1 MMGKAISSVV
11 VTTALGFLL
20 ACPPPNHPT
29 KPIELKYYATG
40 SWAVTVSKGVYCC
53 DSLGNK
59 FDIYYPTTLGANGF
73 KHPILTWGN
82 GTLGSAAQV
91 DYFLRHMASWG
102 FVVIAT
108 EDQLTGPGQTIL
120 DAANFL
126 VQANTDPHSP
136 FVGKLNVNQ
145 IGAFGHSQGA
155 GGAGNAFL
163 KSAGSANPIKTLML
177 IELPARVWCTLGPQ
191 CFDPANLTSGS
202 VFFIDG
208 SADIP
213 ISPPTQSPGITGEQS
228 VEAFYNAT
236 PGSVRKLKGTLLGPT
251 HNDITGQPDCTH
263 AQFPCINGV
272 YGYLGY
278 PTAWFMDQ
286 LQGDTYAHGAFV
298 NGTGEMFSE
307 TTNWEFVA
315 SNIP

>member
-1 MMGKAISSVV
+1 MMGKAIGAMVM
-11 VTTALGFLL
+11 TTALGVMV
-20 ACPPPNHPT
+20 ACLPNQPT
-29 KPIELKYYATG
+29 NPIEQKYYATG
-40 SWAVTVSKGVYCC
+40 SWAVTVSTGVYCC
-53 DSLGNK
+53 DSLGHK
-59 FDIYYPTTLGANGF
+59 FDIYYPTMLGANGF

-102 FVVIAT
+102 FVIIAT

-136 FVGKLNVNQ
+136 FLGKLNVSQ

-155 GGAGNAFL
+155 GGAGNAVL
-163 KSAGSANPIKTLML
+163 KSAGSANPIKTLIA
-177 IELPARVWCTLGPQ
+177 IELPARVWCTLGAQ

-202 VFFIDG
+202 VFFVDG

-213 ISPPTQSPGITGEQS
+213 ISPPTQGSGITGEQS

-236 PGSVRKLKGTLLGPT
+236 PASVRKLKGTILGPT
-251 HNDITGQPDCTH
+251 HNDITGQPDCLH

>member
-1 MMGKAISSVV
+1 MRVKALFMVFTV
-11 VTTALGFLL
+11 AAVGFLV
-20 ACPPPNHPT
+20 ACSPNPPNYPT

-40 SWAVTVSKGVYCC
+40 PWAVTANFGGYCC
-53 DSLGNK
+53 DSGYNK
-59 FDIYYPTTLGANGF
+59 FDIYYPTNLGANGF
-73 KHPILTWGN
+73 MHPILTWGN
-82 GTLGSAAQV
+82 GTLGSARQV
-91 DYFLRHMASWG
+91 DFFLRHLASWG

-108 EDQLTGPGQTIL
+108 EDQFTGLGQTIL
-120 DAANFL
+120 DAAKYL
-126 VQANTDPHSP
+126 VQANGDSTSP
-136 FVGKLNVNQ
+136 FFHKLNVSQ
-145 IGAFGHSQGA
+145 IGAVGASQGA
-155 GGAGNAFL
+155 GGAGNAL
-163 KSAGSANPIKTLML
+163 IKSAGLIKTVMP
-177 IELPARVWCTLGPQ
+177 IEMPARIWCTFGAN
-191 CFDPANLTSGS
+191 CFDPANLPSGSS

-213 ISPPTQSPGITGEQS
+213 ISPPKQSPQTSGEQS

-236 PGSVRKLKGTLLGPT
+236 PTTVHKLKGTLIGPG
-251 HNDITGQPDCTH
+251 HADISGQPDCSH

-307 TTNWEFVA
+307 TQNWEYVA

>member
-1 MMGKAISSVV
+1 MLGKAISSLV
-11 VTTALGFLL
+11 VTTAFAVML
-20 ACPPPNHPT
+20 ACPPNQPT
-29 KPIELKYYATG
+29 KPIEQKYYAMG
-40 SWAVTVSKGVYCC
+40 SWAVTVSTGVYCC

-59 FDIYYPTTLGANGF
+59 FDIYYPTPLGANGF

-102 FVVIAT
+102 FVIIAT
-108 EDQLTGPGQTIL
+108 EDQQTGPGQTVL

-126 VQANTDPHSP
+126 VAANSNPLSP
-136 FVGKLNVNQ
+136 FSGKLNVNQ
-145 IGAFGHSQGA
+145 IGAFGYSQGA
-155 GGAGNAFL
+155 GGAGNAFV
-163 KSAGSANPIKTLML
+163 KSTGSANPIKTAIL
-177 IELPARVWCTLGPQ
+177 IELPARVWCTQGAS
-191 CFDPANLTSGS
+191 CFDPVNLSTGA

-213 ISPPTQSPGITGEQS
+213 ISPPTQSASTPGEQS

-236 PGSVRKLKGTLLGPT
+236 PASVRKVKGTLIGPT
-251 HNDITGQPDCTH
+251 HNDITGQPDCSH

>member
-11 VTTALGFLL
+11 VMAALGFLL

-59 FDIYYPTTLGANGF
+59 FDIYYPTPLGANGF

-191 CFDPANLTSGS
+191 CFDPANLASGS

-213 ISPPTQSPGITGEQS
+213 ISPPTQGSGITGEQS

-251 HNDITGQPDCTH
+251 HNDITGQPDCSH